1 MDILIRGGHVID
13 PANGIDRVCDIA
25 IRNGAILAVGS
36 IPALENP
43 EILDASGHYVVPG
56 LVDMHTHIFQG
67 GSQFGFNADLLL
79 PYGITACVDAGT
91 AGSANYEALHRI
103 LAQNQVRTY
112 TFLNISPMG
121 QMGSGLNENLDP
133 ALTDK
138 AGIQRLIESYPG
150 EIRGLKVR
158 ISRSIVGSYGSAPL
172 KRALELGARF
182 RLPVCVHCTDPCI
195 PMAEFAAML
204 RPGDILCHLY
214 HGKGS
219 TILDDTG
226 KVLPEVLNA
235 AARGVVMD
243 CANGRTNFSFDV
255 AQKAIA
261 QGFLPTVISTDLTAA
276 TVSKG
281 RMVRNLPF
289 LLSKYLN
296 LGLSMPE
303 VVSCAT
309 IAPAKALS
317 LSDGTGTL
325 SVGAQ
330 ADVAILKL
338 SEQRCEFLDSQGKS
352 LTGNRMLTNQITVS
366 RGSILF
372 DANTLP
378 HL

>member
-1 MDILIRGGHVID
+1 
-13 PANGIDRVCDIA
+13 
-25 IRNGAILAVGS
+25 
-36 IPALENP
+36 
-43 EILDASGHYVVPG
+43 
-56 LVDMHTHIFQG
+56 
-67 GSQFGFNADLLL
+67 
-79 PYGITACVDAGT
+79 
-91 AGSANYEALHRI
+91 
-103 LAQNQVRTY
+103 
-112 TFLNISPMG
+112 
-121 QMGSGLNENLDP
+121 
-133 ALTDK
+133 
-138 AGIQRLIESYPG
+138 
-150 EIRGLKVR
+150 
-158 ISRSIVGSYGSAPL
+158 
-172 KRALELGARF
+172 
-182 RLPVCVHCTDPCI
+182 
-195 PMAEFAAML
+195 MAEFAAML

-219 TILDDTG
+219 TILDDSG
-226 KVLPEVLNA
+226 KVLPEVLDA
-235 AARGVVMD
+235 AAKGVVMD

-352 LTGNRMLTNQITVS
+352 LTGSRMLTNQMTVS

-372 DANTLP
+372 DANPLP

>member
-13 PANGIDRVCDIA
+13 PANSIDRVCDIA

-79 PYGITACVDAGT
+79 PYGVTACVDAGT

-103 LAQNQVRTY
+103 LAQKQVRTY

-133 ALTDK
+133 ALTDE

-182 RLPVCVHCTDPCI
+182 RLPVCVH
-195 PMAEFAAML
+195 
-204 RPGDILCHLY
+204 
-214 HGKGS
+214 
-219 TILDDTG
+219 
-226 KVLPEVLNA
+226 
-235 AARGVVMD
+235 
-243 CANGRTNFSFDV
+243 
-255 AQKAIA
+255 
-261 QGFLPTVISTDLTAA
+261 
-276 TVSKG
+276 
-281 RMVRNLPF
+281 
-289 LLSKYLN
+289 
-296 LGLSMPE
+296 
-303 VVSCAT
+303 
-309 IAPAKALS
+309 
-317 LSDGTGTL
+317 
-325 SVGAQ
+325 
-330 ADVAILKL
+330 
-338 SEQRCEFLDSQGKS
+338 
-352 LTGNRMLTNQITVS
+352 
-366 RGSILF
+366 
-372 DANTLP
+372 
-378 HL
+378 